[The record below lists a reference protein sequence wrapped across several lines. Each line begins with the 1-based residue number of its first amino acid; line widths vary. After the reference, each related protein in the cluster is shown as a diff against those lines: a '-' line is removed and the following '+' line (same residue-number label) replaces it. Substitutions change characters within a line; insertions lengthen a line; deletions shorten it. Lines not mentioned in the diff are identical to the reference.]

1 MFATRTPSTH
11 GGDSSTTIA
20 CRPRRAARCRELE
33 LSKAAVRARI
43 APRLNTG
50 WTPGSKQSKANSS
63 PEGVDSVQISISS
76 RHGSLNEEMDGY
88 IRDKLSKLSK
98 IFERI
103 ESIAATV
110 ELRPEQTLVEVLVNC
125 EHKHDLVA

>member
-1 MFATRTPSTH
+1 
-11 GGDSSTTIA
+11 
-20 CRPRRAARCRELE
+20 
-33 LSKAAVRARI
+33 
-43 APRLNTG
+43 
-50 WTPGSKQSKANSS
+50 
-63 PEGVDSVQISISS
+63 VQISISS

-125 EHKHDLVA
+125 EHKHDLVASDGAPSFHGAVDLAVHKMEGQLRRYKDKIQDRRRTPPMGGTPE